1 MAHTEKESERVFSFE
16 KLDIWHHAVDL
27 TDCIL
32 DLTNSFSDTDNFGLI
47 SQIEI
52 AVSNVAQH
60 IAQGKGRQHKKEF
73 VQCLYMAEGAL
84 FETLTLTEILKR
96 RGLVKEQK
104 ETDIRAQAELLN
116 RKLHGLINFLKGK
129 QQ

>member
-1 MAHTEKESERVFSFE
+1 MAHTDKENERVFSFE
-16 KLDIWHHAVDL
+16 KLDVWHHAVDL
-27 TDCIL
+27 TDCV
-32 DLTNSFSDTDNFGLI
+32 LTLANSLSDNDNFGLI

-52 AVSNVAQH
+52 SVSNVAQH

-96 RGLVKEQK
+96 RGLVKDQK
-104 ETDIRAQAELLN
+104 ETEIRAQAEIID

-129 QQ
+129 Q